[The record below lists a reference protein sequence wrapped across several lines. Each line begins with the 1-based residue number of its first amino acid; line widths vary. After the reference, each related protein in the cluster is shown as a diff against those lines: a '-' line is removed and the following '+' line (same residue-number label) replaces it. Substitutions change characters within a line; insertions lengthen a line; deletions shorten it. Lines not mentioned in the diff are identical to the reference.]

1 MQANVSDYSTL
12 GLSTHSVMNSNLRF
26 SRHQNFTKIQFDSN
40 FFHTTLLT
48 HEPTNKPKEKHNVGA
63 NSKVQY

>member
-40 FFHTTLLT
+40 FFSHDS
-48 HEPTNKPKEKHNVGA
+48 TNTWTNQQTKRKTQRWCK
-63 NSKVQY
+63 